1 MKVLIADDDS
11 MTRIALR
18 KNLQKWGY
26 EVVQAKDGLEAW
38 EALTEE
44 NPPRLAVLDWMM
56 PEMEGIDICRR
67 LQQNEDFPFI
77 YTILLTIRKEK
88 DDIVEALDSGAY
100 DFLSKPVHA
109 AELRSRIAVGVR
121 LVAAEDKLREYA
133 GEMERIAITDAL
145 TGAYNRRHFFHQG
158 ENEIRRAGRY
168 NRPLSFLLLDI
179 DHFKK
184 VNDAYGHFAGDKA
197 LKTMTEK
204 CWKAI
209 RECDLF
215 ARYGGEEFSMILPE
229 TDEDGAFILAERLR
243 KIIETTA
250 ITHEESRFNFTVSIG
265 LASLIKDE
273 KTVEAVMTRADGAL
287 YRAKEN
293 GRNRTEKG

>member
-18 KNLQKWGY
+18 KNLEKWGY
-26 EVVQAKDGLEAW
+26 EVAPARDGLEAW
-38 EALTEE
+38 EALSEE

-56 PEMEGIDICRR
+56 PRMEGIDICRR
-67 LQQNEDFPFI
+67 LQQNDDFPFI

-109 AELRSRIAVGVR
+109 AELRARIAVGVR

-133 GEMERIAITDAL
+133 EKMERIAVTDAL
-145 TGAYNRRHFFHQG
+145 TGAFNRRYFFKQA
-158 ENEIRRAGRY
+158 ENEIRRAKRY
-168 NRPLSFLLLDI
+168 DRTLSFLLLDI

-184 VNDAYGHFAGDKA
+184 VNDTHGHFAGDEALKA
-197 LKTMTEK
+197 LTESCK
-204 CWKAI
+204 SSI
-209 RECDLF
+209 RDCDIF
-215 ARYGGEEFSMILPE
+215 ARHGGEEFSMILPE

-243 KIIETTA
+243 KVIEKMT
-250 ITHEESRFNFTVSIG
+250 ISHEGSRFNFTVSIG
-265 LASLIKDE
+265 VASFKSGD
-273 KTVEAVMTRADGAL
+273 KTVEAVMTRADDAL
-287 YRAKEN
+287 YEAKRK
-293 GRNRTEKG
+293 GRNRIEAG